1 MCHHLQK
8 EEVGSAKTYKHT
20 LMTAIKSKKCVNKR
34 VREKKK
40 EKKSTHLHIQDFVL
54 IVVFGRS

>member
-40 EKKSTHLHIQDFVL
+40 KKKAPTCTSRILF
-54 IVVFGRS
+54 